1 MKLIKY
7 EFYKLYQKK
16 VLLFIAIILF
26 ALNWFLFYNEQTDVL
41 YKNTKEYA
49 ELQSKYSKMDP
60 QQALNELMIQSSH
73 LSLVSIIAGQREKG
87 IDEAIIRNDVQY
99 GLDALPKPISYDELI
114 TRYEGYLN
122 NADMLQSINVANH
135 FLIKQLQYII
145 SYPEFI
151 NSMEEKAESM
161 QSISVFNKD
170 NTFAY
175 RNIIKTIS
183 DFKDLKGISLSLG
196 QAEGVLAVSTFKLT
210 DYFLITLIILSGV
223 FLFSEERES
232 GMLNLVRSTKEG
244 RLALALSKIV
254 TLISVTLV
262 CAILFY
268 SVNFCVAENMFGFGD
283 PGRLIQS
290 MGIFRD
296 AQTPMTLYEYFT
308 FFFILKLLSLILFA
322 VISGLF
328 FITISNTKTTYVCIG
343 IVLTFSFLFYQ
354 FIYPSSYI
362 NVLKYL
368 NIFAFLD
375 SYNLIANYTNLNIF
389 GYPVSRGVTTIATMI
404 IAGVICLI
412 LYLLSFTK
420 NLNQYMYL
428 DLSFFKKKKK
438 IELKKGSANLLTQEI
453 YKNLLSNKILFL
465 FILALIIGFSN
476 LNLKEMYFDSK
487 QILYHYYAMQL
498 EGEITDEKNTWMEN
512 EQQRFDNIPNQAQK
526 LAEQMKNHQISKDDY
541 EVESMKLSEFAQQ
554 IIGFQPA
561 KKQYEYLVKLEEEQ
575 GIRGHF
581 ISTISSDYLFN
592 NSARDLL
599 TGLIYSVL
607 LILSLGNIFC
617 CEYNK
622 GMINIIRSTRN
633 GRGRLFFFKSMI
645 AYATSFLLMVILY
658 LPFYITLIYRYKLTD
673 WKAPIQSIQQY
684 GGFNINLNMTQ
695 FIIILLTLQ
704 LLTAFVMTSIMN
716 LLSQILKKQTLT
728 ILCGMIVL
736 TVPFIFSFISK
747 AIFQK
752 GSLVAGF
759 QLYDIF
765 TKEDSVLFAFI
776 YFVVLILLGVITEVI
791 AYLKFCKRGFC

>member
-1 MKLIKY
+1 MKLMKY

-16 VLLFIAIILF
+16 VLLFITIILF
-26 ALNWFLFYNEQTDVL
+26 ALNWFLFYNEQTDIL

-60 QQALNELMIQSSH
+60 QQALDELTIQSSY
-73 LSLVSIIAGQREKG
+73 LGLINLISVQRERG
-87 IDEAIIRNDVQY
+87 IDEAIIKNDIQS
-99 GLDALPKPISYDELI
+99 GLNALPKPISYDELI
-114 TRYEGYLN
+114 TGYQGYLN
-122 NADMLQSINVANH
+122 NTDMLQSINVANH

-151 NSMEEKAESM
+151 NSMEKKAESM

-183 DFKDLKGISLSLG
+183 DFKDLKGIPLSLG
-196 QAEGVLAVSTFKLT
+196 QEEGVLAVSTFKLT
-210 DYFLITLIILSGV
+210 DYFLIALIILSCV

-244 RLALALSKIV
+244 RLALAFSKIV

-262 CAILFY
+262 CGILFY
-268 SVNFCVAENMFGFGD
+268 SVNFWVAEKMFGFGD

-290 MGIFRD
+290 MGSFRD

-308 FFFILKLLSLILFA
+308 CFFVLKLLSLILFA
-322 VISGLF
+322 IISSLF
-328 FITISNTKTTYVCIG
+328 FITISNTKITYVCIG

-375 SYNLIANYTNLNIF
+375 SYNLIASYTNINIF
-389 GYPVSRGVTTIATMI
+389 GFPVSRGVTAITTMI

-412 LYLLSFTK
+412 LYLFSFTK
-420 NLNQYMYL
+420 NINQYIYL
-428 DLSFFKKKKK
+428 DLSYFRKNKKVN
-438 IELKKGSANLLTQEI
+438 LKKGSANLLIQEI
-453 YKNLLSNKILFL
+453 YKNLFSNKVLIL
-465 FILALIIGFSN
+465 ILVAFTIGFSN

-487 QILYHYYAMQL
+487 QILYHYYAMEL
-498 EGEITDEKNTWMEN
+498 EGEITDEKNTWIKN
-512 EQQRFDNIPNQAQK
+512 EQQRFDNIPNQAKK
-526 LAEQMKNHQISKDDY
+526 LAVQMKNHEISKDTY
-541 EVESMKLSEFAQQ
+541 ELESMKLSEFAQQ

-561 KKQYEYLVKLEEEQ
+561 KKQYEYLVKLEEEK
-575 GIRGHF
+575 GIQGHF

-592 NSARDLL
+592 NSGRDLL

-622 GMINIIRSTRN
+622 GMINVIRSTRN

-658 LPFYITLIYRYKLTD
+658 LPFYITLIYRYKFTD
-673 WKAPIQSIQQY
+673 WRAPIQSIQQY
-684 GGFNINLNMTQ
+684 GGFNTNLSVTQ
-695 FIIILLTLQ
+695 FIIVVLVLQ

-728 ILCGMIVL
+728 ILCGFIVL
-736 TVPFIFSFISK
+736 TVPFIFTFISK
-747 AIFQK
+747 AIIQK

-759 QLYDIF
+759 QLYEIF
-765 TKEDSVLFAFI
+765 TKKDSVLFAFI
-776 YFVVLILLGVITEVI
+776 YFVVLILLGVVTEAI
-791 AYLKFCKRGFC
+791 AYLKFCKPR